1 MGQVRTA
8 IAVAASINLKCST
21 IVGLT
26 EWTMLLSDQLC
37 YARPITVAT
46 MAVSKQQESV
56 SP

>member
-8 IAVAASINLKCST
+8 IAVAASTNLKCLT

-46 MAVSKQQESV
+46 VAVFEQQ
-56 SP
+56 